1 MLKEN
6 QVSWS
11 NGCQVLREDL
21 AKNQRQK
28 KKKKET
34 EFLSEGYQVLQCV
47 LGPKTQ
53 IHPSLSFQNVQ
64 FNDSSASW
72 ILPGHLFPG
81 LPPGTAHWDMM
92 VKHGSACGVHSGRE
106 KVTLPTAHR
115 LCLEVGQAW
124 SLFCFPPSSLPR
136 HLDPRLAF
144 HRHDKESVPAFTNSL
159 LLGGQ
164 LLAERYKHALFS
176 KTFPISGGRQSATA
190 GTTAAF
196 G

>member
-1 MLKEN
+1 MAVKCLERTLPKIK
-6 QVSWS
+6 
-11 NGCQVLREDL
+11 G
-21 AKNQRQK
+21 K
-28 KKKKET
+28 KKKKKGNRT
-34 EFLSEGYQVLQCV
+34 SLRR
-47 LGPKTQ
+47 
-53 IHPSLSFQNVQ
+53 IPSLVVCPRAKNSNPSQSIFPEYSVQ
-64 FNDSSASW
+64 WFRCIMDSAWAPLPRPLSW
-72 ILPGHLFPG
+72 DCPLLDGHLLPGIWWWSMA
-81 LPPGTAHWDMM
+81 AH
-92 VKHGSACGVHSGRE
+92 VELGRE

-136 HLDPRLAF
+136 HLDPSLAF

-176 KTFPISGGRQSATA
+176 KTFPISGGRRSATA